1 MTQQKRLGLVLG
13 LNLLMITGLVIVG
26 LSSNS
31 LGVLAAAANYAADST
46 AILLGIIAIQVAK
59 NSHQHRKVTTYM
71 AFINAAA
78 LLIVTAIV
86 ISVGIHRLT
95 NQTQPILGL
104 PVLIVSLIAT
114 IFMMIGAIILGKDA
128 AKEDL
133 HMKSVLLDTISDG
146 ASSAIVAVSGAII
159 LITGKFYW
167 IDPVLAIV
175 IGLIIGYGA
184 IKLLRDVVTSL
195 RSKYVLNVG
204 QKTNV

>member
-26 LSSNS
+26 LSSHS
-31 LGVLAAAANYAADST
+31 LGVLAAAADYASDST

-133 HMKSVLLDTISDG
+133 HMRSVLLDTISDG

>member
-1 MTQQKRLGLVLG
+1 
-13 LNLLMITGLVIVG
+13 
-26 LSSNS
+26 
-31 LGVLAAAANYAADST
+31 
-46 AILLGIIAIQVAK
+46 
-59 NSHQHRKVTTYM
+59 M